1 MSQST
6 SEPESIDL
14 SYDMWAGQFEFVG
27 PAHNSNLNTNSSL
40 KKSTESLEDLN
51 LGMYH
56 GSIAKNQPFLIDE
69 ETFLSLNPNDF
80 DGISSGP
87 NSMVFIEN
95 RLNTIEPSP
104 PADNNLKNVNCELNN
119 NSGNYKSGGF
129 KLENLKNFKNKFFNF
144 SKEKSI
150 EKENDGNL
158 KKSGIEFCDNLNGQV
173 SILYGIEIL
182 QVSESSVC
190 E

>member
-27 PAHNSNLNTNSSL
+27 PNNNSNVNKNSSL
-40 KKSTESLEDLN
+40 NKSTDSLEDLN
-51 LGMYH
+51 LGNYNN
-56 GSIAKNQPFLIDE
+56 GPVAKNQAFLIDQ

-104 PADNNLKNVNCELNN
+104 PADSNLKKVNFELNN
-119 NSGNYKSGGF
+119 NSGNYKNGGF
-129 KLENLKNFKNKFFNF
+129 KFENLKNFKNKFFNNEF
-144 SKEKSI
+144 SKEKTI
-150 EKENDGNL
+150 EKEIDGKL
-158 KKSGIEFCDNLNGQV
+158 KNSGVEICDNLNEQV
-173 SILYGIEIL
+173 SILLRGWVY
-182 QVSESSVC
+182 VTFC
-190 E
+190 

>member
-27 PAHNSNLNTNSSL
+27 PNSNSNNKNSSL
-40 KKSTESLEDLN
+40 NKSTESLEDLN
-51 LGMYH
+51 LGSFNNNNNH
-56 GSIAKNQPFLIDE
+56 NKPILIDQ

-95 RLNTIEPSP
+95 RLNSVDISP
-104 PADNNLKNVNCELNN
+104 PADNNKKVNFELNN
-119 NSGNYKSGGF
+119 NSGNYKNGGF
-129 KLENLKNFKNKFFNF
+129 KLENLKNFKNKFFNEF
-144 SKEKSI
+144 SKEKTI
-150 EKENDGNL
+150 EKEIDGKLNNNGV
-158 KKSGIEFCDNLNGQV
+158 SAEICDNLNEQV
-173 SILYGIEIL
+173 SWGF
-182 QVSESSVC
+182 
-190 E
+190 